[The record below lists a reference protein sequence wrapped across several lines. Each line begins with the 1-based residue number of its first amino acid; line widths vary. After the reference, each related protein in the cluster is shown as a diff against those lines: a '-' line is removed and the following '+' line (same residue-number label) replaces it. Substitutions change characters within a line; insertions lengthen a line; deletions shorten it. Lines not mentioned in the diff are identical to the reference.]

1 MKWLYSAVM
10 SMVAL
15 PAGSTIRHA
24 VLNLKAAVAG
34 RLRGGAPG
42 QGMVEYALILMLIAI
57 VIVVILGLLG
67 GHVTN
72 LYSNIAN
79 GLPG

>member
-1 MKWLYSAVM
+1 M
-10 SMVAL
+10 SIVTL
-15 PAGSTIRHA
+15 PAGSAIRHA
-24 VLNLKAAVAG
+24 VRNVRAVVAG

-67 GHVTN
+67 GHVTH

>member
-1 MKWLYSAVM
+1 
-10 SMVAL
+10 
-15 PAGSTIRHA
+15 
-24 VLNLKAAVAG
+24 
-34 RLRGGAPG
+34 
-42 QGMVEYALILMLIAI
+42 MVEYALILMLIAI

>member
-1 MKWLYSAVM
+1 MNWNYSPVM
-10 SMVAL
+10 SIVTL
-15 PAGSTIRHA
+15 PAGAATRRA
-24 VLNLKAAVAG
+24 VLNVRAAVVD
-34 RLRGGAPG
+34 RLRGAAPG

-67 GHVTN
+67 GHVSH

>member
-1 MKWLYSAVM
+1 
-10 SMVAL
+10 
-15 PAGSTIRHA
+15 
-24 VLNLKAAVAG
+24 
-34 RLRGGAPG
+34 
-42 QGMVEYALILMLIAI
+42 MVEYALILMLIAI

-67 GHVTN
+67 GHVTH